1 MGGAMGFVALALL
14 RKGPGLGFDL
24 FPLMLCHTVVSV
36 VLLFIRMPAV
46 QHKLAWAIVTISIA
60 SALDQQALVDSKRP
74 LKVML
79 SALIGV
85 ASSLI
90 VNFLP
95 WPMSRAHQRGDA
107 LVLKAR
113 RSCGRAISC
122 LSRVLS
128 LAGASC
134 APSRDGAMAVTAGS
148 LMAEAER
155 CLGDAER
162 ACDEASRIIADIG
175 WEAVDYADGVVK
187 SIERARL
194 LTAAVGGMWLAS
206 SSMMDQQDG
215 LGGDAAIGI
224 SSLRAWELESVA
236 EEGGDE
242 GEGNGAGAVEEMK
255 GVMWLKELLEE
266 KTTKD
271 ELFDTWLGGPVQTVG
286 MLVESCLSA
295 EEESID
301 RASCESKLVEAE
313 KSLDDAVF
321 KVRETLYYS
330 GERGGMADV
339 CYKAFGPPMDRFC
352 LLFCLKECS
361 RLARIPRGQRREKR
375 AHILSRLLCDA
386 MAEAKNWKLG
396 CEWAWQD
403 MFGLWSRISSTL
415 STGMCN
421 LDDVAASRG
430 TYAAKLTLANLV
442 AMHIGILMTGSG
454 LWAAVAVCFIGP
466 RDSTR
471 AGGGLR
477 TGMLRVVGTVFGS
490 MWGYTAAFLTQAQ
503 SQLGF
508 WHLTVLSMWVFASGF
523 PRANPGTAYGA
534 QVSQFTPY
542 IMVEVPTASSVA
554 ASVLA
559 DGIPYGFSSWAW
571 RRIQQNIIA
580 VVVFMAIELTVLP
593 TLSSALLLREFVLNL
608 RQNAATTTAIFLA
621 HTSSLCPACHET
633 APAES
638 IQKMEAGLKK
648 QREYL
653 EEARDETHWSRKGA
667 GQERVRS
674 SEALIDIQGMQLGRL
689 LTLMQAV
696 INLWAR
702 WEDAEGKL
710 ARILQPTRSAFLKL
724 KVSSGAI

>member
-1 MGGAMGFVALALL
+1 MF
-14 RKGPGLGFDL
+14 R
-24 FPLMLCHTVVSV
+24 VVS
-36 VLLFIRMPAV
+36 
-46 QHKLAWAIVTISIA
+46 IV
-60 SALDQQALVDSKRP
+60 
-74 LKVML
+74 
-79 SALIGV
+79 
-85 ASSLI
+85 
-90 VNFLP
+90 
-95 WPMSRAHQRGDA
+95 A
-107 LVLKAR
+107 LVLLP
-113 RSCGRAISC
+113 RAFEVA
-122 LSRVLS
+122 LLMS
-128 LAGASC
+128 LL
-134 APSRDGAMAVTAGS
+134 P
-148 LMAEAER
+148 
-155 CLGDAER
+155 
-162 ACDEASRIIADIG
+162 IP
-175 WEAVDYADGVVK
+175 K
-187 SIERARL
+187 
-194 LTAAVGGMWLAS
+194 
-206 SSMMDQQDG
+206 
-215 LGGDAAIGI
+215 
-224 SSLRAWELESVA
+224 
-236 EEGGDE
+236 
-242 GEGNGAGAVEEMK
+242 
-255 GVMWLKELLEE
+255 
-266 KTTKD
+266 
-271 ELFDTWLGGPVQTVG
+271 
-286 MLVESCLSA
+286 
-295 EEESID
+295 
-301 RASCESKLVEAE
+301 
-313 KSLDDAVF
+313 VF

-361 RLARIPRGQRREKR
+361 RLARIVKSERRERR
-375 AHILSRLLCDA
+375 AHVVSRLWGDA
-386 MAEAKNWKLG
+386 VVEARNWRLG
-396 CEWAWQD
+396 CVWAWQD
-403 MFGLWSRISSTL
+403 ASSLLARIGAWSRMTRW
-415 STGMCN
+415 N
-421 LDDVAASRG
+421 LEEVAASRA

-503 SQLGF
+503 GQLGF
-508 WHLTVLSMWVFASGF
+508 WHLTVLSIWVFASGF

-542 IMVEVPTASSVA
+542 IMVEVPTMSSLA

-593 TLSSALLLREFVLNL
+593 TLSSALLLREFVVNL
-608 RQNAATTTAIFLA
+608 RQSAATTTAIFLA

-638 IQKMEAGLKK
+638 IQKMEAGLKR

-696 INLWAR
+696 VNLWVS

-724 KVSSGAI
+724 KVVSTHSAPFPLFATALRTAIGVASSLLHSVNCCFSRSRLPCGSSESQTGWRGGGRSSLGWRPTNMARL

>member
-1 MGGAMGFVALALL
+1 MRGSLMGGALGFVALALL

-295 EEESID
+295 
-301 RASCESKLVEAE
+301 
-313 KSLDDAVF
+313 
-321 KVRETLYYS
+321 
-330 GERGGMADV
+330 
-339 CYKAFGPPMDRFC
+339 
-352 LLFCLKECS
+352 
-361 RLARIPRGQRREKR
+361 
-375 AHILSRLLCDA
+375 
-386 MAEAKNWKLG
+386 
-396 CEWAWQD
+396 
-403 MFGLWSRISSTL
+403 
-415 STGMCN
+415 
-421 LDDVAASRG
+421 
-430 TYAAKLTLANLV
+430 
-442 AMHIGILMTGSG
+442 
-454 LWAAVAVCFIGP
+454 
-466 RDSTR
+466 
-471 AGGGLR
+471 
-477 TGMLRVVGTVFGS
+477 
-490 MWGYTAAFLTQAQ
+490 
-503 SQLGF
+503 
-508 WHLTVLSMWVFASGF
+508 
-523 PRANPGTAYGA
+523 
-534 QVSQFTPY
+534 
-542 IMVEVPTASSVA
+542 
-554 ASVLA
+554 
-559 DGIPYGFSSWAW
+559 
-571 RRIQQNIIA
+571 
-580 VVVFMAIELTVLP
+580 
-593 TLSSALLLREFVLNL
+593 
-608 RQNAATTTAIFLA
+608 
-621 HTSSLCPACHET
+621 
-633 APAES
+633 
-638 IQKMEAGLKK
+638 
-648 QREYL
+648 
-653 EEARDETHWSRKGA
+653 
-667 GQERVRS
+667 
-674 SEALIDIQGMQLGRL
+674 
-689 LTLMQAV
+689 
-696 INLWAR
+696 
-702 WEDAEGKL
+702 
-710 ARILQPTRSAFLKL
+710 
-724 KVSSGAI
+724 